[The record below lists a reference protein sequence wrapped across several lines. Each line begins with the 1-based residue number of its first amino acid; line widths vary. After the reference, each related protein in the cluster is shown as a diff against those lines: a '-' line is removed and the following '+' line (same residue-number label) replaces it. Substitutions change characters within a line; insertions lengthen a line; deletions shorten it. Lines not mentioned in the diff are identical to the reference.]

1 VKHPQ
6 SLNRRQGK
14 PQHAF
19 HAMCASFWQ
28 CVKRPLFARF
38 ERGTADGCAGGRGKV
53 GDTAGKRVLGG
64 ALAHVYRMRKF
75 N

>member
-1 VKHPQ
+1 
-6 SLNRRQGK
+6 
-14 PQHAF
+14 
-19 HAMCASFWQ
+19 MCASFWQ

-38 ERGTADGCAGGRGKV
+38 ERGTADGCAGGRGKA